1 MIDAITCVG
10 TKKTTLKRNLQ
21 EIYQA
26 LPLNRLDYILA
37 KSIIKRHGNDRTST
51 VYLHYCSAV
60 S

>member
-37 KSIIKRHGNDRTST
+37 KFIIKRHGND
-51 VYLHYCSAV
+51 
-60 S
+60 